1 MTENGLIRPWA
12 TMLIALIAACS
23 LVAAA
28 HAPGAGAQEA
38 QRPPLSGKTIVLDPG
53 HGGNDSGARYVDP
66 ANKIDIKE
74 KDQVLDV
81 AQRLRALLVAD
92 GANVV
97 MTREGDRELSNTQRA
112 DIANSV
118 PGANVLISIHMNG
131 STNPAT
137 DYTTTLFGN
146 CRKDKA
152 LAYAVFGDPNPKTP
166 LAPYGLVTL
175 PAASGTRNIA
185 SRLPYSYASGVLIK
199 SNMPATIAETVFIT
213 NSNEAKLLANG
224 TGARQQE
231 IAAKLQQGVRKYL
244 VGSP

>member
-1 MTENGLIRPWA
+1 MRENCVIRPWV

-28 HAPGAGAQEA
+28 HTPDAGAQ
-38 QRPPLSGKTIVLDPG
+38 QQPPPSSGKTIVLDPG
-53 HGGNDSGARYVDP
+53 HGGNDWGARYVDP
-66 ANKIDIKE
+66 ATKIDIKE

-81 AQRLRALLVAD
+81 AKRLRALLVAD
-92 GANVV
+92 GADVV

-146 CRKDKA
+146 WRKDKA
-152 LAYAVFGDPNPKTP
+152 LAYAVFGDPKATS
-166 LAPYGLVTL
+166 LYGLVSL
-175 PAASGTRNIA
+175 RAARGTGNIA
-185 SRLPYSYASGVLIK
+185 SRSPYSYASGVLIK

-213 NSNEAKLLANG
+213 NPDEARLLSDG
-224 TGARQQE
+224 SGARQQE
-231 IAAKLQQGVRKYL
+231 IAEKLRQGVRKYL
-244 VGSP
+244 VGTP

>member
-1 MTENGLIRPWA
+1 MTENGSIRPWI
-12 TMLIALIAACS
+12 TMLIALVVACS

-28 HAPGAGAQEA
+28 HAPDAGALESNSS
-38 QRPPLSGKTIVLDPG
+38 LSGKTIVLDPG
-53 HGGNDSGARYVDP
+53 HGGNDWGARYAD
-66 ANKIDIKE
+66 AAKNIDVKE
-74 KDQVLDV
+74 KEQVLDV
-81 AQRLRALLVAD
+81 AWRLRTLLKND
-92 GANVV
+92 GATVV

-118 PGANVLISIHMNG
+118 PGAKVLISIHMNG

-146 CRKDKA
+146 WRKDKA
-152 LAYAVFGDPNPKTP
+152 LAYAVFGDPNPKAP

-175 PAASGTRNIA
+175 PAASGPGNIA
-185 SRLPYSYASGVLIK
+185 SRSPYSYASGVLIK
-199 SNMPATIAETVFIT
+199 SNMPSTIAETVFIT
-213 NSNEAKLLANG
+213 NPNEAKLLANG

-244 VGSP
+244 VGTP